1 MAAAP
6 FIAAVLIFVAL
17 TLAITWPAASV
28 VGIRLIGDLGDPLFV
43 TWVMTWVM
51 SHLSRAAGGDVS
63 ALEGFWH
70 ANIFYPERYTL
81 AYSEHFVGQSLQVL
95 PLWWITGNAVL
106 SYNLVVLSTFV
117 LTGLGT
123 FLLTR
128 ALTGGWVGPLL
139 AGVMATFNPYRLELE
154 LSHLHVLSIQWLPL
168 ALVAVHGFI
177 RSGSRRYLLATA
189 LCVLALNLSS
199 VYFMLFCAPVLALF
213 TLVDLTLEGKL
224 RDSSRWAGLAV
235 AGAGIVLMTAPFVLP
250 YWRVNLEMGFERSF
264 AEIRAHSA
272 TLSQYAE
279 YLLPWAH
286 LPLLFAALGAVA
298 AFLPRPPASR
308 ALILTVIG
316 LLALV
321 FVLSLGPV
329 LPVAQVRGPYWLL
342 YEYVPGFRGL
352 RVVNRYGALVLIFLP
367 VLAGVGAAWAARWPR
382 FGPVAVLG
390 ATAGF
395 LWQVWPAA
403 MPINAALPSPG
414 LQPAPRYLNPAPTLP
429 NIYRAVQTLDRDA
442 VLAEFPF
449 GDPWFDI
456 RYMFFSATHQRRL
469 MNGYSGVLP
478 PTYLWRQ
485 RVFANPLE
493 HPETVISAL
502 QGATHV
508 LVHSSVWPDDT
519 GPQLVAW
526 LITHDAS
533 RLFDADGATL
543 LAVGATARH
552 AQQYAD
558 PR

>member
-213 TLVDLTLEGKL
+213 TLVDLTLQGKL
-224 RDSSRWAGLAV
+224 PDSSRWAGLAV

-352 RVVNRYGALVLIFLP
+352 RVVNRYGALVFDLSTGSCRRRRCVGRPLAAFRASSRARCNRRLS
-367 VLAGVGAAWAARWPR
+367 LAGVAGRHAHQRCTALTRAAASTQVSEPRAYAARY
-382 FGPVAVLG
+382 
-390 ATAGF
+390 
-395 LWQVWPAA
+395 
-403 MPINAALPSPG
+403 LPSG
-414 LQPAPRYLNPAPTLP
+414 SNA
-429 NIYRAVQTLDRDA
+429 
-442 VLAEFPF
+442 
-449 GDPWFDI
+449 
-456 RYMFFSATHQRRL
+456 
-469 MNGYSGVLP
+469 
-478 PTYLWRQ
+478 RQ
-485 RVFANPLE
+485 RCRPRGV
-493 HPETVISAL
+493 
-502 QGATHV
+502 
-508 LVHSSVWPDDT
+508 SVWRS
-519 GPQLVAW
+519 LV
-526 LITHDAS
+526 
-533 RLFDADGATL
+533 
-543 LAVGATARH
+543 
-552 AQQYAD
+552 
-558 PR
+558 